1 MELDRVE
8 MIVTPRFEQ
17 TGSIARG
24 DASSRLLDVDT
35 RLVLESSAEAAV
47 VAEVVGAAERTCF
60 LMDAIRNP
68 RDVDARSTRTSSV
81 TDSETP
87 RAGRTRALPP
97 LRVVGDGGE
106 GCRRCARVVSE
117 KARGR
122 ENETRMTGTEIAE
135 AGRSRALRVADAPGE
150 GFAR

>member
-68 RDVDARSTRTSSV
+68 RDVDARVELNGASLEV
-81 TDSETP
+81 D
-87 RAGRTRALPP
+87 
-97 LRVVGDGGE
+97 
-106 GCRRCARVVSE
+106 
-117 KARGR
+117 RGPD
-122 ENETRMTGTEIAE
+122 
-135 AGRSRALRVADAPGE
+135 V
-150 GFAR
+150 